1 MGYIKSSL
9 VYYLADIFHLRR
21 KPRTL
26 QLPITSKCNSRCLTC
41 NIWKHHER
49 TDIDVEKLK
58 DVLSNPFFSQ
68 VTGVGINGGEPTLH
82 SQFIDVVKTVLT
94 LPKLR
99 SIFVISNCI
108 NADILLSYLREIYPL
123 CKEKN
128 VKLHL
133 QISIDGVGE
142 VHNLVRGINVS
153 FDRSIKVLNEL
164 SRNKSLYLDDFD
176 IGCTISKHNV
186 DYLAQIEDYFSDYDV
201 PVYYHLAVPNKRIHN
216 FEDAPFSVLTD
227 KHATQMAKEFFYAKA
242 HVTKDRIAR
251 IRYTLIY
258 LYLARGT
265 TKRMFKCNYLYQ
277 NITINENLDTFLCAT
292 ASDRVGNL
300 YDRIPTLTEYNSF
313 VKETKKHCNTC
324 IHYANTPNIKGY
336 IMYYKYR
343 ISTYRWISRY
353 KKNI

>member
-1 MGYIKSSL
+1 MIGYIKSSV
-9 VYYLADIFHLRR
+9 VYYLADFFHIRR

-41 NIWKHHER
+41 NIWKHRER

-58 DVLSNPFFSQ
+58 DVLSNPYFSK

-82 SQFIDVVKTVLT
+82 SQFVDVVKTVLT

-108 NADILLSYLREIYPL
+108 NADKLLGYLQEIYPL

-142 VHNLVRGINVS
+142 VHNFVRGINVS

-164 SRNKSLYLDDFD
+164 SRDKSLYLDDFD

-227 KHATQMAKEFFYAKA
+227 KHATQMAREFFMMRSAKA
-242 HVTKDRIAR
+242 SGRLEKVRS
-251 IRYTLIY
+251 YLIY
-258 LYLARGT
+258 LYLSGH
-265 TKRMFKCNYLYQ
+265 TKKRLFLCNYLHQ
-277 NITINENLDTFLCAT
+277 DITINENLDTFLCAT
-292 ASDRVGNL
+292 ASDKVGSL
-300 YDRIPTLTEYNSF
+300 KEGVPSCQQYNSLI
-313 VKETKKHCNTC
+313 KSTKTHCDTC
-324 IHYANTPNIKGY
+324 IHYANVPNLRGFYTYFRFKLRTYHWIK
-336 IMYYKYR
+336 KFQ
-343 ISTYRWISRY
+343 
-353 KKNI
+353 